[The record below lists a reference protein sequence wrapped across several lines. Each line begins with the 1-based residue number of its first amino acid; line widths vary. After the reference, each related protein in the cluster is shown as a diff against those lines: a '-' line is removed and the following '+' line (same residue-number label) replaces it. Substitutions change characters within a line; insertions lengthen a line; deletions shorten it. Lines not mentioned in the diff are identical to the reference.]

1 MDAVR
6 TYNGMEGTC
15 SLTIIGTLEE
25 KKNPNTL
32 MKNYLKKCGAIKPHA
47 ISQNHVGE
55 KYIQQYTLGSS
66 YEKIRTCRSGT
77 TLWYIKKQR
86 KYYTNLLI
94 NRRWKIIPQF
104 PKIGSLRKENR
115 KKHMLMIDIC
125 SFCLWQTIR
134 VKESSS

>member
-6 TYNGMEGTC
+6 TYEGIEGTC
-15 SLTIIGTLEE
+15 SLTIIGTLDEQ
-25 KKNPNTL
+25 KIPNTL

-77 TLWYIKKQR
+77 TLWYIK
-86 KYYTNLLI
+86 
-94 NRRWKIIPQF
+94 NRENIIQ
-104 PKIGSLRKENR
+104 IY
-115 KKHMLMIDIC
+115 
-125 SFCLWQTIR
+125 
-134 VKESSS
+134 